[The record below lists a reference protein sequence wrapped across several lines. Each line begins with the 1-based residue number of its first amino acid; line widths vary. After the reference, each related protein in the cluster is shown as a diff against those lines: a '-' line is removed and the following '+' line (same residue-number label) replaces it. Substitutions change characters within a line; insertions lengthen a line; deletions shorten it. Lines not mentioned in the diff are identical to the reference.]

1 MKKREGELLT
11 PESAG
16 LKRREVMK
24 AGLAGAATIGL
35 IGLTKKSFA
44 QAPQFKFRL
53 QSFLGPGWKEWEE
66 MLPRYAKKV
75 KDMSGGRIEITLYPP
90 AALIPTFELLDGVGR
105 RVVEMGYG
113 AQVYWKGFFPFTE
126 WTWGIPFAFD
136 VVDHYDYLWWEAGL
150 NNLVREAFAT
160 KNVFFLGP
168 IYSDEWGATM
178 CRKPIRSL
186 KDYKGLKIRSFGI
199 GAEIWKMNGAGIAR
213 LPGEELYTGISTGV
227 IDGANWGSPYGNV
240 ATKLHE
246 VAKNYCGPSLINYDM
261 EDMFINMD
269 SWKSLPKDLQECL
282 VAATRIFALERASY
296 STILSCQAIE
306 TMKKAGVT
314 FYELPKGE
322 VAQMRKMTDEL
333 LVKMAGKDDYT
344 QRALKIIRDTQ
355 KIINMRP
362 RMARG

>member
-1 MKKREGELLT
+1 MKG
-11 PESAG
+11 G
-16 LKRREVMK
+16 NGMKRRDLLK
-24 AGLAGAATIGL
+24 AGVAGAASIGL
-35 IGLTKKSFA
+35 IGLTKKGFA
-44 QAPQFKFRL
+44 KTPQFKFRL

-75 KDMSGGRIEITLYPP
+75 KEMSGGKIEITLYPP
-90 AALIPTFELLDGVGR
+90 AALVPTFELLDGVGK
-105 RVVEMGYG
+105 RVVDMGYG
-113 AQVYWKGFFPFTE
+113 AQVYWMGTFPFCQ

-199 GAEIWKMNGAGIAR
+199 GAEIWKMNGAGIVR
-213 LPGEELYTGISTGV
+213 LPGEELYTGIATGV

-246 VAKNYCGPSLINYDM
+246 VAKYYCGPSLISYDM

-269 SWKSLPKDLQECL
+269 SWKSLGKELQLAL

-296 STILSCQAIE
+296 STYLSCLAIGQ
-306 TMKKAGVT
+306 MKKAGVT
-314 FYELPKGE
+314 LLELPKEE
-322 VAQMRKMTDEL
+322 VEQMKKLTWEL
-333 LVKMAGKDDYT
+333 LPKLTKKDPYVD
-344 QRALKIIRDTQ
+344 RAMKIIMDTKKVIDQ
-355 KIINMRP
+355 RP
-362 RMARG
+362 RLVRG